1 MVIEM
6 PIKGRGASKTISNSG
21 TFQNVFVVSKL
32 PFVDSSRFFLET
44 TRSQVSG
51 QVGGFAAEVFGN
63 SDLLPHGTAA
73 AGRAHHYSADQRR
86 LQRNGTGRT
95 SKKRLL
101 GTNWASHI

>member
-6 PIKGRGASKTISNSG
+6 PIKGRGASKTISNCG
-21 TFQNVFVVSKL
+21 TFRNIS
-32 PFVDSSRFFLET
+32 PGFLET

-86 LQRNGTGRT
+86 LQRNGSGRT